1 MSTDMEPGEA
11 ETTGRRAD
19 ATAGTSKPPAQ
30 AVGPEPTPNERLGVL
45 LDIDLPLVVR
55 FGCTDMPL
63 KSLAALGPGST
74 IDLGRAPDDPVEL
87 LVGNRVLAHGEV
99 VVVSGSYGIRIID
112 VVSQRDRLQGLEA

>member
-1 MSTDMEPGEA
+1 MSTEMEPNDAEGPAQPAEA
-11 ETTGRRAD
+11 A
-19 ATAGTSKPPAQ
+19 ANSAPAQ
-30 AVGPEPTPNERLGVL
+30 AVSHEPTPNERLGVL

-112 VVSQRDRLQGLEA
+112 VVSQRDRLQGLEG

>member
-1 MSTDMEPGEA
+1 MSTDMEPTDGAGAPDLGE
-11 ETTGRRAD
+11 
-19 ATAGTSKPPAQ
+19 PAASQ
-30 AVGPEPTPNERLGVL
+30 PVASAAAVQDPSANERLGVL

-99 VVVSGSYGIRIID
+99 VVVSGSYGIRILD
-112 VVSQRDRLQGLEA
+112 VVSQRDRLQGLEG

>member
-1 MSTDMEPGEA
+1 MSTEMEPNDA
-11 ETTGRRAD
+11 EGAAQPAEGAAST
-19 ATAGTSKPPAQ
+19 PPAQ
-30 AVGPEPTPNERLGVL
+30 AVAHEPTPNERLGVL

-99 VVVSGSYGIRIID
+99 VVVSGSYGIRIVD
-112 VVSQRDRLQGLEA
+112 VVSQRDRLQGLEG

>member
-1 MSTDMEPGEA
+1 MSTDMEPNDGTAQPAEA
-11 ETTGRRAD
+11 A
-19 ATAGTSKPPAQ
+19 ASIPPAQ
-30 AVGPEPTPNERLGVL
+30 ALAHEPTPNERLGVL

-99 VVVSGSYGIRIID
+99 VVVSGSYGIRIVD
-112 VVSQRDRLQGLEA
+112 VVSQRDRLQGLEG

>member
-1 MSTDMEPGEA
+1 MSDMEQPQDEEQPAAA
-11 ETTGRRAD
+11 EHA
-19 ATAGTSKPPAQ
+19 SH
-30 AVGPEPTPNERLGVL
+30 ERLDVL

-63 KSLAALGPGST
+63 KALAGLGPGSI

-99 VVVSGSYGIRIID
+99 VVVSGSYGIRIVD
-112 VVSQRDRLQGLEA
+112 VVSQRERLQGLEG